1 MKKILNSFFVLTSIA
16 LVISAC
22 LPQNVRVP
30 QSPLLSTL
38 ERKSGLIAYI
48 GADGN
53 MYVSNQG
60 GTNLSKLTNDAVGSN
75 SESSEFHIY
84 QLPTWSHDGG
94 QLAFVGTNGTSSAA
108 TSTLYVTDVKTSK
121 TNKLYSSATE
131 LPVYLYWSPGDAN
144 ISFLSTSVSGQEL
157 ILQSVPAKG
166 GERTIIDTGSPYY
179 WSWAP
184 NGRTLISHV
193 GGASSSAVPDHFA
206 FIQLQDSG
214 VVEDGLDATP
224 ASFQAPA
231 WSPDGSHIL
240 LTRVENGNNEIILM
254 DGAGVYQK
262 TIGDFKLNTALG
274 WSTDGKQVAF
284 IDGAQAMNAGTLGT
298 LNVVSIE
305 TNKKVSVGDN
315 VIAFYWSPNSEK
327 LAYFIPLLS
336 SATGNNNS
344 NGSGSTTTQPQQQ
357 LLLQLNMFDVKTG
370 QSRKLFT
377 YQPTDQFKNTLPYF
391 DQYQQSNTIWS
402 PDNNNLVLDFIDQS
416 GKPGIAVVAASGQL
430 EPRIIAEGLL
440 AFWSWK

>member
-1 MKKILNSFFVLTSIA
+1 MKKIPSYFFVLMLFA
-16 LVISAC
+16 LVITAC

-48 GADGN
+48 GSDGN
-53 MYVSNQG
+53 MYISDQG
-60 GTNLSKLTNDAVGSN
+60 GTNLSKLTDDAVISN
-75 SESSEFHIY
+75 SQSGEFHIY
-84 QLPTWSHDGG
+84 QLPTWSHDGT
-94 QLAFVGTNGTSSAA
+94 QLAFVGTQGTSSAT
-108 TSTLYVTDVKTSK
+108 TSTLYAMNVKTDKPS
-121 TNKLYSSATE
+121 KLYSSTTE

-157 ILQSVPAKG
+157 ILQNVPAKG
-166 GERTIIDTGSPYY
+166 GDRTIIDTGSPYY

-184 NGRTLISHV
+184 NGRTLISHA
-193 GGASSSAVPDHFA
+193 GGASASTVPDHFA

-214 VVEDGLDATP
+214 IVEDGLDASP
-224 ASFQAPA
+224 APFQAPA

-240 LTRVENGNNEIILM
+240 LTRVEKGKNEIILT
-254 DGAGVYQK
+254 DGTGVYQK
-262 TIGDFKLNTALG
+262 TIGNFKVNAALG
-274 WSTDGKQVAF
+274 WSTDGKNVAF
-284 IDGAQAMNAGTLGT
+284 IDGAQTMNAGALGA
-298 LNVVSIE
+298 LNVVNID
-305 TNKKVSVGDN
+305 TNKKVSVSDN
-315 VIAFYWSPNSEK
+315 VIAFIWSPNSEK

-336 SATGNNNS
+336 SASGNSSNNS
-344 NGSGSTTTQPQQQ
+344 DSTTAQQQQQ

-370 QSRKLFT
+370 ESRKLFT

-402 PDNNNLVLDFIDQS
+402 PDNNNLVLDFIDQN